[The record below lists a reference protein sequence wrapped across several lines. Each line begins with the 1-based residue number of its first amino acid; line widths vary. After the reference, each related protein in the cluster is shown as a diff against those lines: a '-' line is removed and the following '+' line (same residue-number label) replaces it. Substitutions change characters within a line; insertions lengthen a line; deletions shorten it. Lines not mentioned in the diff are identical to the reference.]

1 MQVKNSLSPAIFA
14 PARRPFRFARRRAAH
29 RIDKPG
35 AEAQGCGGG
44 RGATKPSIVRPGRKG
59 GEYVSCH
66 RIHLR
71 SGVEQ
76 GARPLFLWWS
86 DPMLLNLLAQTWRS
100 VVSVIIA
107 WALVILS
114 LIYYP
119 EALAAVIESA
129 RGTRQFLLDLVG
141 TRGNDTVDILA
152 GAIITDHTV
161 TMAFMFLFARIVVL
175 TTILYIIASIYV
187 AVTGRQP
194 GFMRH

>member
-1 MQVKNSLSPAIFA
+1 M
-14 PARRPFRFARRRAAH
+14 
-29 RIDKPG
+29 
-35 AEAQGCGGG
+35 
-44 RGATKPSIVRPGRKG
+44 
-59 GEYVSCH
+59 
-66 RIHLR
+66 
-71 SGVEQ
+71 
-76 GARPLFLWWS
+76 LF
-86 DPMLLNLLAQTWRS
+86 NLLAQTWRS

-107 WALVILS
+107 WTLVILS

-175 TTILYIIASIYV
+175 TTILYIIASIFV

>member
-1 MQVKNSLSPAIFA
+1 
-14 PARRPFRFARRRAAH
+14 
-29 RIDKPG
+29 
-35 AEAQGCGGG
+35 
-44 RGATKPSIVRPGRKG
+44 
-59 GEYVSCH
+59 
-66 RIHLR
+66 
-71 SGVEQ
+71 
-76 GARPLFLWWS
+76 
-86 DPMLLNLLAQTWRS
+86 MLINLLAQTWRS

-107 WALVILS
+107 WILIILS
-114 LIYYP
+114 LIYWP

-129 RGTRQFLLDLVG
+129 RGTRQWLLDLVG
-141 TRGNDTVDILA
+141 ARGSDTVDILA